1 MKSVR
6 RFSILLAMT
15 VGLLLCGTAAKAD
28 SFSFTIDLATQHAA
42 PGDALTFFGSV
53 SNLGTSPIYLN
64 GDTITITAEDGFV
77 MDDSPFLS
85 NFLLPLNPGDRPLDE
100 ELFSLLV
107 KPGTP
112 AGSYTGTFAI
122 IGGYGDAQDVLSAQD
137 FTVNVTDTTIPEPSS
152 LLLLASGMAA
162 LAGTLRRRLTC

>member
-1 MKSVR
+1 
-6 RFSILLAMT
+6 
-15 VGLLLCGTAAKAD
+15 
-28 SFSFTIDLATQHAA
+28 
-42 PGDALTFFGSV
+42 
-53 SNLGTSPIYLN
+53 LN
-64 GDTITITAEDGFV
+64 GDTITITEEDDFV
-77 MDDSPFLS
+77 KDDSPFLN

-112 AGSYTGTFAI
+112 AGSYTGMFVI
-122 IGGYGDAQDVLSAQD
+122 IGGSDGDAQDWLSAQD